1 MVGNAGIDTL
11 STEEKWCIFM
21 KYRDNEQAQPL
32 IEEICRKEEGIM
44 QNSLF
49 INLFI
54 LVFILILIIVQFVL
68 IIILLLK
75 TKKSSQE
82 NVLLK
87 LAEYDQKLDKSETNL
102 RDEFGRNREETN
114 KSARESRVELA
125 SSLKSVEEKLLAVI
139 SNFNVGIDNK
149 IKNLTDSLG
158 SGLKFNRD
166 ELSSSMK
173 TFREESSAKIEA
185 LTKDT
190 KDGLEKNRDT
200 LEKKL
205 ADIQK
210 QNEEKLEQM
219 RVTVDEKL
227 HNTLEK
233 RLNESFQSVSAQL
246 QSVYTGLGEMQT
258 LASGVGDLKKVLS
271 NVQSR
276 GNLGEIQLGA
286 ILEQILSPEQYAKQV
301 KIKETTGERVD
312 YVIKLPNKNN
322 QDEALLL
329 PIDSKFPT
337 ASYVRLTEAYES
349 MADKSELDA
358 ASKQFESAVKEEAK
372 KISGKY
378 IDTPRTTPFALMF
391 VPTEGLFA
399 EIIRRPAL
407 FEFLRHEYKITVVG
421 PTNLAALLSS
431 LQMGFDT
438 LAIQKRT
445 SDVWKTLKEVNTGF
459 RKFGEVLAKTKQKLI
474 SATNDIEDVESK
486 SRTIERKLNSAEKL
500 SVKELPDQPP
510 LIENEEII

>member
-1 MVGNAGIDTL
+1 
-11 STEEKWCIFM
+11 
-21 KYRDNEQAQPL
+21 
-32 IEEICRKEEGIM
+32 M
-44 QNSLF
+44 QNYFS
-49 INLFI
+49 IS
-54 LVFILILIIVQFVL
+54 LIIFLITLAL
-68 IIILLLK
+68 IIIQFVFIIILMFK
-75 TKKSSQE
+75 TRRNSQE

-87 LAEYDQKLDKSETNL
+87 LAEYDQKLDKNEVSL

-114 KSARESRVELA
+114 KSARESREELS

-149 IKNLTDSLG
+149 IKNLTDSLD

-173 TFREESSAKIEA
+173 SFREESSAKIEA

-227 HNTLEK
+227 HDTLEK
-233 RLNESFQSVSAQL
+233 RLNESFQSVSSQL
-246 QSVYTGLGEMQT
+246 ESVYKGLGEMQT

-286 ILEQILSPEQYAKQV
+286 ILEQILSPDQYDKQV
-301 KIKETTGERVD
+301 KIKEASGERVD
-312 YVIKLPNKNN
+312 YAIKLPNKNN
-322 QDEALLL
+322 PDEPLLL
-329 PIDSKFPT
+329 PVDSKFPS
-337 ASYVRLTEAYES
+337 ADYIRLVDAYDR
-349 MADKSELDA
+349 MADKSELETI
-358 ASKQFESAVKEEAK
+358 SKQFEGAVRKQAENIGK
-372 KISGKY
+372 KY

-399 EIIRRPAL
+399 EITRRTSL
-407 FEFLRHEYKITVVG
+407 FESLRRDLKITVVG
-421 PTNLAALLSS
+421 PANLAAFLSS

-445 SDVWKTLKEVNTGF
+445 SEIWNFLKTVNSNF
-459 RKFGEVLAKTKQKLI
+459 RKFGESLAKTKKKLI
-474 SATNDIEDVESK
+474 SATDEITRAESRSRSIEK
-486 SRTIERKLNSAEKL
+486 KLNSAEKM
-500 SVKELPDQPP
+500 SINKPVDPQPK
-510 LIENEEII
+510 IETS

>member
-1 MVGNAGIDTL
+1 MEYDIIG
-11 STEEKWCIFM
+11 
-21 KYRDNEQAQPL
+21 L
-32 IEEICRKEEGIM
+32 IA
-44 QNSLF
+44 LAV
-49 INLFI
+49 LA
-54 LVFILILIIVQFVL
+54 VQFIF
-68 IIILLLK
+68 IIILLFK
-75 TKKSSQE
+75 VRQGSQE
-82 NVLLK
+82 QVLHK
-87 LAEYDQKLDKSETNL
+87 LIEYESNL
-102 RDEFGRNREETN
+102 RDEFGRNREEN
-114 KSARESRVELA
+114 SKAARDSRSEL
-125 SSLKSVEEKLLAVI
+125 SLSLKSVEEKLLKVI
-139 SNFNVGIDNK
+139 SNFNVEIDNK
-149 IKNLTDSLG
+149 IRILRDSLDK
-158 SGLKFNRD
+158 GLKFNRD
-166 ELSSSMK
+166 ELSASMK
-173 TFREESSAKIEA
+173 LFKDESSAKIEGLA
-185 LTKDT
+185 KDT
-190 KDGLEKNRDT
+190 KDGLERNRDT

-233 RLNESFQSVSAQL
+233 RLSESFQSVSSQL
-246 QSVYTGLGEMQT
+246 ESVYKGIGEMQS

-286 ILEQILSPEQYAKQV
+286 ILEQILSPEQYAKQFV
-301 KIKETTGERVD
+301 IKEATKEKVD
-312 YVIKLPNKNN
+312 YVVKLPNKNN

-358 ASKQFESAVKEEAK
+358 ASKQFENTVKEEAK
-372 KISGKY
+372 KISSKY

-407 FEFLRHEYKITVVG
+407 FELLRHEYKITVVG
-421 PTNLAALLSS
+421 PTNLAAFLSS

-474 SATNDIEDVESK
+474 SATNDIEKVESR

-500 SVKELPDQPP
+500 SGRESVDL
-510 LIENEEII
+510 LGEIKAD

>member
-1 MVGNAGIDTL
+1 
-11 STEEKWCIFM
+11 
-21 KYRDNEQAQPL
+21 
-32 IEEICRKEEGIM
+32 M
-44 QNSLF
+44 QNYSFISL
-49 INLFI
+49 II
-54 LVFILILIIVQFVL
+54 LAVFIIQFVL
-68 IIILLLK
+68 IIILLFK
-75 TKKSSQE
+75 TKRNSQE
-82 NVLLK
+82 NVIKK
-87 LAEYDQKLDKSETNL
+87 LAEYDQKLDKNEVSL

-114 KSARESRVELA
+114 RSARESREELS

-149 IKNLTDSLG
+149 IKNLTDSLD

-173 TFREESSAKIEA
+173 AFKEESSAKIEA

-227 HNTLEK
+227 HDTLEK
-233 RLNESFQSVSAQL
+233 RLNESFQTVSSQL
-246 QSVYTGLGEMQT
+246 QSVYKGLGEMQT

-286 ILEQILSPEQYAKQV
+286 ILEQILSPDQYDKQV
-301 KIKETTGERVD
+301 KIKEASGERVD
-312 YVIKLPNKNN
+312 YAIKLPNKNDQN
-322 QDEALLL
+322 MPLLL
-329 PIDSKFPT
+329 PIDSKFPNED
-337 ASYVRLTEAYES
+337 YVRLVEAYEN
-349 MADKSELDA
+349 MADKNELEA
-358 ASKQFESAVKEEAK
+358 VSKQFESTVRDEAK
-372 KISGKY
+372 KISSKY

-399 EIIRRPAL
+399 EIVRRTSL
-407 FEFLRHEYKITVVG
+407 FESLRRELKITVVG
-421 PTNLAALLSS
+421 PTNLAAFLSS
-431 LQMGFDT
+431 QQMGFDT

-445 SDVWKTLKEVNTGF
+445 SDVWNVLKAVNTGF
-459 RKFGEVLAKTKQKLI
+459 RKFGEALASTKKKLI
-474 SATNDIEDVESK
+474 SATNEIENVESK
-486 SRTIERKLNSAEKL
+486 SRTIERKLNSVEKL
-500 SVKELPDQPP
+500 SVPDSITLPGEIDASETE
-510 LIENEEII
+510 END

>member
-1 MVGNAGIDTL
+1 
-11 STEEKWCIFM
+11 
-21 KYRDNEQAQPL
+21 
-32 IEEICRKEEGIM
+32 M
-44 QNSLF
+44 QNDL
-49 INLFI
+49 
-54 LVFILILIIVQFVL
+54 LISLIILAIIIIQFVF
-68 IIILLLK
+68 IIILVVK
-75 TKKSSQE
+75 TRRSSQE

-87 LAEYDQKLDKSETNL
+87 LAEYDQKLDKNEVSL

-114 KSARESRVELA
+114 KSARESREELS

-149 IKNLTDSLG
+149 IKNLTDSLD

-173 TFREESSAKIEA
+173 SFREESSAKIEA

-227 HNTLEK
+227 HDTLEK
-233 RLNESFQSVSAQL
+233 RLNESFQTVSSQL
-246 QSVYTGLGEMQT
+246 QSVYKGLGEMQT

-286 ILEQILSPEQYAKQV
+286 ILEQILSPEQYAKQY
-301 KIKETTGERVD
+301 KIKETSNERVD
-312 YVIKLPNKNN
+312 YVIKLPNKNDQN
-322 QDEALLL
+322 MPLLL
-329 PIDSKFPT
+329 PIDSKFPNED
-337 ASYVRLTEAYES
+337 YVRLVEAYEN
-349 MADKSELDA
+349 MADKSELEA
-358 ASKQFESAVKEEAK
+358 VSKQFESTVRDEAK
-372 KISGKY
+372 KISSKY

-399 EIIRRPAL
+399 EIVRRTAL
-407 FEFLRHEYKITVVG
+407 FESLRREMKITVVG
-421 PTNLAALLSS
+421 PTNLAAFLSS

-445 SDVWKTLKEVNTGF
+445 SDVWNVLKAVNTSF
-459 RKFGEVLAKTKQKLI
+459 RKFGEALASTKKKLI
-474 SATNDIEDVESK
+474 SATNEIEIAESK
-486 SRTIERKLNSAEKL
+486 SRTLERKLNSVEKL
-500 SVKELPDQPP
+500 SVPDSINLP
-510 LIENEEII
+510 LEIDADETDETE

>member
-1 MVGNAGIDTL
+1 
-11 STEEKWCIFM
+11 
-21 KYRDNEQAQPL
+21 
-32 IEEICRKEEGIM
+32 M
-44 QNSLF
+44 QNELF
-49 INLFI
+49 IDFI
-54 LVFILILIIVQFVL
+54 ILAVIIIQFFL

-75 TKKSSQE
+75 TKRNSQE
-82 NVLLK
+82 NVIKK
-87 LAEYDQKLDKSETNL
+87 LAEYDQKLDKNEISL

-114 KSARESRVELA
+114 KSARQSREEL
-125 SSLKSVEEKLLAVI
+125 SFSLKSVEEKLLAVI

-149 IKNLTDSLG
+149 IKNLTDSLD

-173 TFREESSAKIEA
+173 SFKDESSAKIEA

-227 HNTLEK
+227 HDTLEK
-233 RLNESFQSVSAQL
+233 RLNESFQSVSSQL
-246 QSVYTGLGEMQT
+246 ESVYKGLGEMQT

-276 GNLGEIQLGA
+276 GSLGEIQLGA
-286 ILEQILSPEQYAKQV
+286 ILEQILSPEQYTKQF
-301 KIKETTGERVD
+301 KIKEASNERVD
-312 YVIKLPNKNN
+312 YVIKLPNKNDQN
-322 QDEALLL
+322 KPLLL
-329 PIDSKFPT
+329 PIDSKFPNED
-337 ASYVRLTEAYES
+337 YVRLVEAYEN
-349 MADKSELDA
+349 MADKYELEA
-358 ASKQFESAVKEEAK
+358 VSKQFEATVRKQAEN
-372 KISGKY
+372 ISRKY

-399 EIIRRPAL
+399 EITRRTAL
-407 FEFLRHEYKITVVG
+407 FELLRREHKITVVG
-421 PTNLAALLSS
+421 PANLAALLSS

-445 SDVWKTLKEVNTGF
+445 SDVWNVLKSVNTNF
-459 RKFGEVLAKTKQKLI
+459 RKFGEALANTKKKLI
-474 SATNDIEDVESK
+474 SATNEIENVESK
-486 SRTIERKLNSAEKL
+486 SRTIERKLNSVEKL
-500 SVKELPDQPP
+500 SVSDSISLP
-510 LIENEEII
+510 EEIDAGETEGTN

>member
-1 MVGNAGIDTL
+1 
-11 STEEKWCIFM
+11 
-21 KYRDNEQAQPL
+21 
-32 IEEICRKEEGIM
+32 M
-44 QNSLF
+44 QNGSF

-54 LVFILILIIVQFVL
+54 LIFILVLIIIQFVL
-68 IIILLLK
+68 LIILLLK
-75 TKKSSQE
+75 TKRASQE
-82 NVLLK
+82 NVILK
-87 LAEYDQKLDKSETNL
+87 LAEYDQKLVRNEANL
-102 RDEFGRNREETN
+102 RDEFGKNREETN
-114 KSARESRVELA
+114 RSARESRAELS
-125 SSLKSVEEKLLAVI
+125 SSLKSVEDKLLKVI
-139 SNFNVGIDNK
+139 LNFNVGIDNK
-149 IKNLTDSLG
+149 IKNLTDSLE

-185 LTKDT
+185 LAKDT

-227 HNTLEK
+227 HDTLEK
-233 RLNESFQSVSAQL
+233 RLNESFQSVSTQL
-246 QSVYTGLGEMQT
+246 ESVYKGIGEMQT
-258 LASGVGDLKKVLS
+258 IATGVGDLKKVLS
-271 NVQSR
+271 NVQAR

-286 ILEQILSPEQYAKQV
+286 ILEQILSPEQYEKQFV
-301 KIKETTGERVD
+301 IKEATKEKVD
-312 YVIKLPNKNN
+312 YVVKLPNKNN
-322 QDEALLL
+322 QEEHLLL

-349 MADKSELDA
+349 MADKSELETV
-358 ASKQFESAVKEEAK
+358 SKQFETIVKDEAR

-407 FEFLRHEYKITVVG
+407 FEFLRQEYKITVVG
-421 PTNLAALLSS
+421 PTNLAAFLSS

-459 RKFGEVLAKTKQKLI
+459 RKFGEALAKTKQKLI
-474 SATNDIEDVESK
+474 SATNDIERAESK
-486 SRTIERKLNSAEKL
+486 TRTIERKLNSAEKL
-500 SVKELPDQPP
+500 SGGESVDLLGDIKTD
-510 LIENEEII
+510 

>member
-1 MVGNAGIDTL
+1 
-11 STEEKWCIFM
+11 
-21 KYRDNEQAQPL
+21 
-32 IEEICRKEEGIM
+32 M
-44 QNSLF
+44 QNYFS
-49 INLFI
+49 IS
-54 LVFILILIIVQFVL
+54 LIIFLITLALIIIQFVF
-68 IIILLLK
+68 IIILLVK
-75 TKKSSQE
+75 TRRNSQE
-82 NVLLK
+82 NVIKK
-87 LAEYDQKLDKSETNL
+87 LAEYDQKLDKNEVSL

-114 KSARESRVELA
+114 KSARESREELA
-125 SSLKSVEEKLLAVI
+125 LSLKSVEEKLLATI

-149 IKNLTDSLG
+149 IKNLTDSLD

-173 TFREESSAKIEA
+173 SFREESSAKIEA

-233 RLNESFQSVSAQL
+233 RLNESFQTVSSQL
-246 QSVYTGLGEMQT
+246 QSVYKGLGEMQT

-276 GNLGEIQLGA
+276 GYLGEIQLGA
-286 ILEQILSPEQYAKQV
+286 ILEQILSPDQYDKQV
-301 KIKETTGERVD
+301 KIKEASGERVD
-312 YVIKLPNKNN
+312 YAIKLPNKNDQN
-322 QDEALLL
+322 MPLLL
-329 PIDSKFPT
+329 PIDSKFPIED
-337 ASYVRLTEAYES
+337 YVRLVEAYEK
-349 MADKSELDA
+349 MADKNELEA
-358 ASKQFESAVKEEAK
+358 VSKQFENTVRDEAK
-372 KISGKY
+372 KNSSKY

-399 EIIRRPAL
+399 EITRRTSL
-407 FEFLRHEYKITVVG
+407 FESLRREQKITVVG
-421 PTNLAALLSS
+421 PTNLAAFLSS

-445 SDVWKTLKEVNTGF
+445 SDVWNVLKAVNTSF
-459 RKFGEVLAKTKQKLI
+459 RKFGEALASTKKKLI
-474 SATNDIEDVESK
+474 SATNEIENVESK
-486 SRTIERKLNSAEKL
+486 SRTLERKLNSVEKL
-500 SVKELPDQPP
+500 SVPDSINLPLEIDAD
-510 LIENEEII
+510 ETEETE

>member
-1 MVGNAGIDTL
+1 
-11 STEEKWCIFM
+11 
-21 KYRDNEQAQPL
+21 
-32 IEEICRKEEGIM
+32 M
-44 QNSLF
+44 QNYF
-49 INLFI
+49 
-54 LVFILILIIVQFVL
+54 LISLIILAL
-68 IIILLLK
+68 IIIQFVFIIILMFK
-75 TKKSSQE
+75 TKRNSQE

-87 LAEYDQKLDKSETNL
+87 LAEYDQKLDKNEVSL

-114 KSARESRVELA
+114 KSARESREELA

-149 IKNLTDSLG
+149 IKNLTDSLD

-173 TFREESSAKIEA
+173 SFREESSAKIEA

-233 RLNESFQSVSAQL
+233 RLNESFQTVSSQL
-246 QSVYTGLGEMQT
+246 QSVYKGLGEMQT

-276 GNLGEIQLGA
+276 GYLGEVQLGA
-286 ILEQILSPEQYAKQV
+286 ILEQILSPEQYDKQV
-301 KIKETTGERVD
+301 KIKEASGERVD
-312 YVIKLPNKNN
+312 YAIKLPNKNDQN
-322 QDEALLL
+322 MPLLL
-329 PIDSKFPT
+329 PIDSKFPLED
-337 ASYVRLTEAYES
+337 YIRLVEAYER
-349 MADKSELDA
+349 MADKNELEA
-358 ASKQFESAVKEEAK
+358 VSKQFEGTVRDEAK

-399 EIIRRPAL
+399 EIVRRTSL
-407 FEFLRHEYKITVVG
+407 FEFLRRELKITVVG
-421 PTNLAALLSS
+421 PTNLAAFLSS

-445 SDVWKTLKEVNTGF
+445 SDVWNVLKAVNTSF
-459 RKFGEVLAKTKQKLI
+459 RKFGEALASTKKKLI
-474 SATNDIEDVESK
+474 SATNEIENVESK
-486 SRTIERKLNSAEKL
+486 SRTLERKLNSVEKL
-500 SVKELPDQPP
+500 SVPDSINLPLEIDAD
-510 LIENEEII
+510 ETEETE